1 MAEASEFSCAALVR
15 VVLVRPTGQLHR
27 RGRIDT
33 GLPGMIEDFYP
44 LDAEAR
50 HIEREILLRTYP
62 VPFGDSR
69 IDETIRPEDS
79 SFELRK
85 CGVVRIA
92 SPNEVESLRSMV
104 RQANEL
110 FQTLARDYWASH
122 EGEKTKRMLRVLEV
136 GDADIIE
143 SKHWI
148 EISVEDLDLV
158 DFLGR
163 TRPNL

>member
-1 MAEASEFSCAALVR
+1 MAEASESSHAALVR
-15 VVLVRPTGQLHR
+15 VVLVRPTGRLHK
-27 RGRIDT
+27 RGRL
-33 GLPGMIEDFYP
+33 GAHLPGMIEDFYP
-44 LDAEAR
+44 SDAEAR

-69 IDETIRPEDS
+69 IDESIRPDDS

-85 CGVVRIA
+85 YGVVRLA
-92 SPNEVESLRSMV
+92 SPNEVESLRLMV

-110 FQTLARDYWASH
+110 LQTLARDYWASH
-122 EGEKTKRMLRVLEV
+122 DGEKTKKMLSVLEV
-136 GDADIIE
+136 DDADIIE

-148 EISVEDLDLV
+148 EISIENLDIS

-163 TRPNL
+163 GPLDS